1 MPISTAGAA
10 PANLGML
17 RIGHAICIT
26 FHVAALYF
34 GASYL
39 LITIPVHLIYAA
51 LALAKQDGAVRRR
64 YTNVLCADTEDVASH
79 CQGSIFGN
87 AALIRLEHK
96 GE

>member
-10 PANLGML
+10 SANLGML

-51 LALAKQDGAVRRR
+51 VALGKQDGAVRRR
-64 YTNVLCADTEDVASH
+64 DTNVLRADTRTSRPIARVLYSEMRH
-79 CQGSIFGN
+79 WFG
-87 AALIRLEHK
+87 
-96 GE
+96 